1 MFTLKASAIERLSL
15 AISPPMWLVS
25 GSKIGLGTRGGDG
38 EYLGGVGTAG
48 RGVGTRGGGGVF
60 SLSLSRAPSEVTK

>member
-15 AISPPMWLVS
+15 AIWLVS
-25 GSKIGLGTRGGDG
+25 GSKIGLGTRGGGDG

>member
-1 MFTLKASAIERLSL
+1 
-15 AISPPMWLVS
+15 MWLVS
-25 GSKIGLGTRGGDG
+25 GSKIGLGTQGGGDG

-60 SLSLSRAPSEVTK
+60 SL